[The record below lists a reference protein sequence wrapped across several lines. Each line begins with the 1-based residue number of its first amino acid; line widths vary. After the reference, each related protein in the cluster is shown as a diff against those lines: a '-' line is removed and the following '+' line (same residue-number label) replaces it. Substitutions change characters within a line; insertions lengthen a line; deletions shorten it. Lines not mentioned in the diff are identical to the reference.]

1 MNNLVAY
8 FATNRNR
15 NAGGFGNGFH
25 NDDPKE
31 IRLGTVELTKSD
43 GAWQAS
49 TIKTFPERSRATEGD
64 RRARREWSQLGST
77 TGFQTIRDAGIQN
90 GTSDILVFIH
100 GAGNSFTDAAVTAA
114 LMAEQY
120 SEPEA
125 PVCPFFFSY
134 PANGSSD
141 PLNYLADRDDADLSG
156 FAMARSFG
164 KLVDFL
170 IARKV
175 ATNCGQRIHLL
186 AHSLGNFALR
196 KAVTTIDTNPSYRS
210 LRLFDTVFLA
220 HADEDEDTLVHADK
234 MRHLTRLTD
243 RIVVYYDR
251 TDKLL
256 RLSDTVHMNRLG
268 QTGPDPFPGPV
279 VNGCEIAAVDCSETA
294 FDVSPDRQRH
304 RHYVA
309 ARAVIDDIRAVM
321 RNKAP
326 SGRTPLDNEGFFRL
340 SANELPAADSS

>member
-1 MNNLVAY
+1 MNELIAY

-15 NAGGFGNGFH
+15 RDGGFGNGFH
-25 NDDPKE
+25 HGDPKG
-31 IRLGTVELTKSD
+31 IRLGTVELTKSN
-43 GAWQAS
+43 GSWKAGEV
-49 TIKTFPERSRATEGD
+49 KTFSERSRPASSD
-64 RRARREWSQLGST
+64 SRAKRQWSRLGST
-77 TGFQTIRDAGIQN
+77 TSFQTIRDAGIQD

-114 LMAEQY
+114 LMAEHY
-120 SEPEA
+120 SEPGA

-134 PANGSSD
+134 PANGFSD
-141 PLNYLADRDDADLSG
+141 PFNYFADRDDADLSG
-156 FAMARSFG
+156 VAMARSFG

-170 IARKV
+170 VARKI

-196 KAVTTIDTNPSYRS
+196 KAVTTIGTNPSYRS

-220 HADEDEDTLVHADK
+220 HADEDEDTLVRADK

-243 RIVVYYDR
+243 RIVIYYDR

-256 RLSDTVHMNRLG
+256 RLSDAVHMNRLG

-279 VNGCEIAAVDCSETA
+279 LNGCEIAAVDCSETA
-294 FDVSPDRQRH
+294 FDVSPDTQRH
-304 RHYVA
+304 RHYIGA
-309 ARAVIDDIRAVM
+309 QAVIDDIRAVM
-321 RNKAP
+321 RNKDP
-326 SGRTPLDNEGFFRL
+326 SGRIPLDNEGFSRL
-340 SANELPAADSS
+340 SANAQPAADSS

>member
-1 MNNLVAY
+1 MNEQVAY

-15 NAGGFGNGFH
+15 RDGGFGNGFH
-25 NDDPKE
+25 RGDPKE

-43 GAWQAS
+43 GTWTTS
-49 TIKTFPERSRATEGD
+49 TVETFPERSRPAASD
-64 RRARREWSQLGST
+64 SRAKRQWSLLGST
-77 TGFQTIRDAGIQN
+77 TGFQTIRDAGIRN
-90 GTSDILVFIH
+90 GTSDIMVFIH

-114 LMAEQY
+114 QMAEHY
-120 SEPEA
+120 AEPGS

-141 PLNYLADRDDADLSG
+141 PLNYFADRDDADLSG
-156 FAMARSFG
+156 VAMARSFG

-170 IARKV
+170 VARRI
-175 ATNCGQRIHLL
+175 ATNCEQRIHLL

-196 KAVTTIDTNPSYRS
+196 KAATTVGTNPSYRS

-220 HADEDEDTLVHADK
+220 HADEDEDTLAQADK

-243 RIVVYYDR
+243 RIVIYYDR

-256 RLSDTVHMNRLG
+256 RLSDAVHMNRLG

-279 VNGCEIAAVDCSETA
+279 LNGCEIAAVGCSATD
-294 FDVSPDRQRH
+294 FDVLLDSQRH
-304 RHYVA
+304 RHFIG
-309 ARAVIDDIRAVM
+309 ARAVIDDVRAVM
-321 RNKAP
+321 RNRVP
-326 SGRTPLDNEGFFRL
+326 SGRTPLDTEGFFRL
-340 SANELPAADSS
+340 PANEQPAADGN